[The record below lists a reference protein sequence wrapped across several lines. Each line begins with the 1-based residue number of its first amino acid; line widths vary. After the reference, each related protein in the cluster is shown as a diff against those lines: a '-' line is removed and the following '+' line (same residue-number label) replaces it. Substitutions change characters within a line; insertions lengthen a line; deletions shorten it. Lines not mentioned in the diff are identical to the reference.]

1 LDPIVHIEIYAD
13 VVCPWCYLGKRR
25 LEAALAES
33 PFASDAVLRWRAFQ
47 LDPNAPRE
55 GRPLLGWLGQRF
67 GGEERARAMMAQVT
81 RMAEAEGLTFDFD
94 RAIIANTFD
103 AHRLLW
109 FADQPEAVFS
119 GATADTQPELVE
131 ALHQAHFTDGLD
143 LGASETLVSL
153 AVDVGLDED
162 RVRRLLSSTEAT
174 ADVRGQIA
182 RAHDLGITSVPTFI
196 FAGTYAVTGAQ
207 DVRTMRSV
215 LDEVARRERLAPTAS
230 ALIPQQRTAPVA
242 DDDTRVA

>member
-1 LDPIVHIEIYAD
+1 
-13 VVCPWCYLGKRR
+13 
-25 LEAALAES
+25 
-33 PFASDAVLRWRAFQ
+33 
-47 LDPNAPRE
+47 
-55 GRPLLGWLGQRF
+55 
-67 GGEERARAMMAQVT
+67 MMAQVT
-81 RMAEAEGLTFDFD
+81 RTAEAEGLTFDFD

-109 FADQPEAVFS
+109 FADQPEAVFF

-131 ALHQAHFTDGLD
+131 ALHQAHFTARARSRLARCPGLARRRRGSRRGPGMSAAVVDG
-143 LGASETLVSL
+143 GHCRRPRA
-153 AVDVGLDED
+153 D
-162 RVRRLLSSTEAT
+162 RP
-174 ADVRGQIA
+174 
-182 RAHDLGITSVPTFI
+182 AHDLGITSVPTFI

-207 DVRTMRSV
+207 EVRTMRSV

>member
-1 LDPIVHIEIYAD
+1 MHIEIYAD

-33 PFASDAVLRWRAFQ
+33 PFAGEAILRWRAFQ
-47 LDPNAPRE
+47 LDPDTPRD

-67 GGEERARAMMAQVT
+67 GGEERARALMGQVT
-81 RMAEAEGLTFDFD
+81 RTAEAEGLIFDFD

-109 FADQPEAVFS
+109 FADQPEAVFF

-131 ALHQAHFTDGLD
+131 ALHRAHFTEGLD
-143 LGASETLVSL
+143 LGSRDVLVAL
-153 AVDVGLDED
+153 AAEAGLDEH
-162 RVRRLLSSTEAT
+162 RVWRLLSSTEAT
-174 ADVRGQIA
+174 ADVRGQMA

-215 LDEVARRERLAPTAS
+215 LDEVARRERLAPSVS